1 MALETQTTY
10 DYTFGSDAYLHYCS
24 EHEVLRV
31 ADRSGDSVLL
41 SNITEKQID
50 VFIKFYN
57 KEEEL
62 TPQYQQLHKELYNA
76 FITNETPVQKRGRPA
91 KRQRTKKASSTE
103 ASKEES

>member
-10 DYTFGSDAYLHYCS
+10 DYTFGSDAYLHYCA

-57 KEEEL
+57 EYVKCAEE
-62 TPQYQQLHKELYNA
+62 
-76 FITNETPVQKRGRPA
+76 
-91 KRQRTKKASSTE
+91 TE
-103 ASKEES
+103 EAGFEYAEE

>member
-57 KEEEL
+57 EYVKCAEEKEEAGFE
-62 TPQYQQLHKELYNA
+62 YAED
-76 FITNETPVQKRGRPA
+76 
-91 KRQRTKKASSTE
+91 
-103 ASKEES
+103 

>member
-10 DYTFGSDAYLHYCS
+10 DYTFGSDAYLHYCA

-50 VFIKFYN
+50 TFIKFYN
-57 KEEEL
+57 EYVKGVEEE
-62 TPQYQQLHKELYNA
+62 
-76 FITNETPVQKRGRPA
+76 
-91 KRQRTKKASSTE
+91 E
-103 ASKEES
+103 AGFEYAED